1 MPSQRSRQ
9 TAGATGQATSEVEA
23 RDPTA
28 RSFHA
33 EKTRAQSRHLEQI
46 IQIREASED
55 GSLGRGRTAK
65 EWLMVAQA
73 LVDCPLPFRPTAERQ
88 VSRRTRSR
96 GSFITITYTAL
107 RPEIA
112 LPTASDSR
120 LLHWLLNKVVQGSL
134 QATQDGSMPNRRVE
148 WKSAYEYLT
157 CVGKTL
163 CAENYK
169 DLRSS
174 FARISGLGITIEI
187 EDAFRSSG
195 RIIPFLES
203 WELPKSLDETS
214 RNERSYLKPD
224 YGVALSE
231 PIVAAALDHFV
242 AISYCCLA
250 VAQRSATERGS
261 SSLGLQEGVRGRFL
275 FRGPMGPATCSAWH
289 HGHQSSAIETAHEG
303 DRHTPKD
310 DVAGIANEDRRI
322 RSSVLPLRESF
333 HRKRK
338 TSHEELRLSCG

>member
-9 TAGATGQATSEVEA
+9 TAGATGQATSETEA

-148 WKSAYEYLT
+148 WNSAYEYLT

-214 RNERSYLKPD
+214 RNERSNFKPD

-242 AISYCCLA
+242 AIPIVVWRLLKGRPLKGALLLWAFKRAYAADSCSVVPWDRLR
-250 VAQRSATERGS
+250 VQ
-261 SSLGLQEGVRGRFL
+261 LGITDTNPRRLKQL
-275 FRGPMGPATCSAWH
+275 MK
-289 HGHQSSAIETAHEG
+289 ETATLLRTMWPGSRMKIVESG
-303 DRHTPKD
+303 VQFSRYVSPFT
-310 DVAGIANEDRRI
+310 A
-322 RSSVLPLRESF
+322 SVKPRTKS
-333 HRKRK
+333 
-338 TSHEELRLSCG
+338 